1 MSQLRTVS
9 DTKRDF
15 YSHHTR
21 PINSIFRRVV
31 EELLVEMH
39 LLSVNVDFKY
49 DPFYALGVVTSY
61 ERFMQGYRP
70 EQDKESI
77 FVGMC
82 QAVHGSPE
90 TYKQDATSLVEVAK
104 RCSGQQLIDCFRQ
117 KSAPENA
124 EELWSKVEAIAKNE
138 KFKYSRLF
146 AIGLY
151 TFLGEAEPKLLEEA
165 EKRDE
170 MLATLTESMNLPGE
184 KMKKDL
190 DLYRSNLEKMSQV
203 LEVIEDALIAERKRR
218 EKAEQK
224 EEATVVEASTETAA
238 AEENVEAP
246 TE

>member
-1 MSQLRTVS
+1 
-9 DTKRDF
+9 
-15 YSHHTR
+15 
-21 PINSIFRRVV
+21 
-31 EELLVEMH
+31 
-39 LLSVNVDFKY
+39 
-49 DPFYALGVVTSY
+49 
-61 ERFMQGYRP
+61 
-70 EQDKESI
+70 
-77 FVGMC
+77 MC
-82 QAVHGSPE
+82 QAVNGNPE
-90 TYKQDATSLVEVAK
+90 TYKQDATALVELAN

-117 KSAPENA
+117 DSPPENA
-124 EELWSKVEAIAKNE
+124 EELWSKVEAIANNE

-218 EKAEQK
+218 EKTEEK
-224 EEATVVEASTETAA
+224 EESAALESTTES
-238 AEENVEAP
+238 AP
-246 TE
+246 TEENSETPAE